1 MYPPYW
7 VVDFLA
13 YALWGASL
21 IAIFFVDLEHYII
34 PDQLS
39 VFGIAIGVLRDVI
52 GLVVGVRQL
61 HWIHIPFTGL
71 QVPLPSSVLG
81 ILVCGGSFLA
91 LAIVCYY
98 VFRKEA
104 MGGGDIKLAAAI
116 GANITLGAAMLS
128 FLVAV
133 FIGSIIGIGLIAFGK
148 KSRKDYVPFGPM
160 MVAGAFVAVF
170 YGTDLLRLLE
180 NYIYTAYP

>member
-1 MYPPYW
+1 
-7 VVDFLA
+7 
-13 YALWGASL
+13 
-21 IAIFFVDLEHYII
+21 
-34 PDQLS
+34 
-39 VFGIAIGVLRDVI
+39 
-52 GLVVGVRQL
+52 
-61 HWIHIPFTGL
+61 
-71 QVPLPSSVLG
+71 
-81 ILVCGGSFLA
+81 

-98 VFRKEA
+98 VFRREA